1 MNRLYLKLG
10 LYTLRMKEG
19 MHIKDHLN
27 KFNRVNLNLQN
38 VDVKAKDEDQDL
50 ILLCLLPP
58 SYDHFVDTLLYGR
71 NILNLEDV
79 KASLNFKELKKHVKE
94 L

>member
-1 MNRLYLKLG
+1 MNKSLMNRLYLKLG

-38 VDVKAKDEDQDL
+38 VDVKAKDED
-50 ILLCLLPP
+50 
-58 SYDHFVDTLLYGR
+58 
-71 NILNLEDV
+71 
-79 KASLNFKELKKHVKE
+79 
-94 L
+94 